1 MVEKYENN
9 IYTFYTKHL
18 CNNFHASEICNKFD
32 GNLIHIKSSSVRA
45 FIYQRIENTGE
56 GNYWIGLYQIGDDIT
71 KWEWSDGEKVDY
83 TNWWSRE
90 PSDKNDKCAEIT
102 NFWIHG
108 WSFQPS
114 YRWNDIRCSAINK
127 FICENSKLLTTI
139 LITSQKIDFNN
150 GKYKKLV

>member
-71 KWEWSDGEKVDY
+71 KWEWSDGEKPVY
-83 TNWWSRE
+83 TNWRYGE
-90 PSDKNDKCAEIT
+90 PSSKNEKCVEIRKYT
-102 NFWIHG
+102 
-108 WSFQPS
+108 SSP
-114 YRWNDIRCSAINK
+114 YRAWNDNSCSSSRR
-127 FICENSKLLTTI
+127 FICENSKLLART
-139 LITSQKIDFNN
+139 LIAF
-150 GKYKKLV
+150 